1 MKMKTQ
7 KRQSWRKRKKAKDK
21 SEKSAKT
28 VAHAQAVDILNAMD
42 TKQRK
47 RLLKYFGSST
57 AEMCMQS
64 SNASRNHADSD
75 LYFNTSRHQDQA
87 ISLQTAELLEFSFED
102 ELTEVETSVEEIT
115 VQHPQP
121 VVARLLAGDR
131 RRASS

>member
-7 KRQSWRKRKKAKDK
+7 KRQSWRKRKKAKGK
-21 SEKSAKT
+21 TEKAVKA
-28 VAHAQAVDILNAMD
+28 VAHAQVVDILNAMD
-42 TKQRK
+42 TKERK
-47 RLLKYFGSST
+47 QILKYFGSST

-75 LYFNTSRHQDQA
+75 LYFNTLRHQDQA
-87 ISLQTAELLEFSFED
+87 ISLQTAELLESSSED
-102 ELTEVETSVEEIT
+102 ELTKVETSVEEIT